1 MAEAYLADT
10 KNASSNTLNALLDI
24 AQQAGIGNASTMS
37 SYDLT
42 SAIKKATGASGNTY
56 GGTIGNKTLNQ
67 YGYQT
72 DMMGN
77 ITKIQQP
84 SAGAIPDATVAAV
97 GSVYDALSQLPG
109 FSDELYGN
117 MVVTPQ
123 LYQQAIL
130 AGQMQQ
136 QQQQAMEQMKA
147 QYAAQQDAIN
157 RQTQATVN
165 SINSNRAGVEDA
177 YQKAQ
182 REAYIN
188 SVLQQNQMS
197 DYLSAA
203 GYSGGM
209 AESTL
214 AQINNNYANNR
225 QQATSERDAAN
236 LEIDRM
242 VADALASGDA
252 SLAEAA
258 NNYYNNYVAALQNQQ
273 QVNYQ
278 LSQDILGQMNYE
290 QERQAQAAQTQ
301 YEKDLYER
309 EYNDAQA
316 RDTAAQDFNTFLNT
330 YKGKYNNKAT
340 YEQWIK
346 NLQAM
351 NDPYGYNAQKVAY
364 LQQYINKT
372 FGSGSSG
379 SSSGSGSGGN
389 GSGGNGGSGGGNSPR
404 TTNSALKTV
413 EAQSKMRL
421 ANGSSLF
428 NDALVSGEQ
437 AGATGAVSYI
447 ESQVKN
453 GTISPDEAETI
464 LKNLGLL

>member
-1 MAEAYLADT
+1 MERKPYIAYT
-10 KNASSNTLNALLDI
+10 GEQNANNTMYLNEVAKL
-24 AQQAGIGNASTMS
+24 AGISDPGTMS
-37 SYDLT
+37 SFDLT
-42 SAIKKATGASGNTY
+42 EAIKKATGTSGNTY
-56 GGTIGNKTLNQ
+56 GGTIGNKTLNEW
-67 YGYQT
+67 GYQV
-72 DMMGN
+72 DKNGN
-77 ITKIQQP
+77 ISRIQNP
-84 SAGAIPDATVAAV
+84 SAGATPDATVAAV

-109 FSDELYGN
+109 FSNELYGN

-157 RQTQATVN
+157 RQTQATVD

-188 SVLQQNQMS
+188 SVLQKNQMG

-214 AQINNNYANNR
+214 AQINNNYENNR

-242 VADALASGDA
+242 VAQARASGDA
-252 SLAEAA
+252 SLADAA
-258 NNYYNNYVAALQNQQ
+258 NNYYSNYMAALENQQ

-290 QERQAQAAQTQ
+290 QERQAQAAQMQ
-301 YEKDLYER
+301 YERDMYER
-309 EYNDAQA
+309 EYNDAQS
-316 RDTAAQDFNTFLNT
+316 RDSAAQDFETFLNT
-330 YKGKYNNKAT
+330 YQKKYANRAT

-351 NDPYGYNAQKVAY
+351 DDPYGYNKQKIAY
-364 LQQYINKT
+364 LQQYINKN
-372 FGSGSSG
+372 FGGT
-379 SSSGSGSGGN
+379 
-389 GSGGNGGSGGGNSPR
+389 SGGGGGG
-404 TTNSALKTV
+404 TVSAAAIAIVNELSSRFPAGITA
-413 EAQSKMRL
+413 EAR
-421 ANGSSLF
+421 ANAVMNAIEKGGF
-428 NDALVSGEQ
+428 
-437 AGATGAVSYI
+437 AGT
-447 ESQVKN
+447 
-453 GTISPDEAETI
+453 PDEDYI
-464 LKNLGLL
+464 LRSFGY